1 MSAEQP
7 SEEPKEGGSRERSI
21 AEAIAEA
28 LSRGG
33 EFVVIEPKGRPSE
46 WADHLTGMKRVRFSP
61 QGAAEQGGTKRAE
74 PDTGLGL

>member
-7 SEEPKEGGSRERSI
+7 SEEPKEGGSRERS
-21 AEAIAEA
+21 IAEA